1 MGGWEDYKPAMAMVG
16 LQFGYAGVALVTR
29 VAMLQGMS
37 PRVLVV
43 YRQAVATLA
52 VAPIA
57 YLSRWSNSQH
67 LSLSLSLSLSLKQAC
82 LMYIN

>member
-1 MGGWEDYKPAMAMVG
+1 MGEWENYKPAMAMVG
-16 LQFGYAGVALVTR
+16 LQFGYAGVALVTK
-29 VAMLQGMS
+29 AALLQGMS

-57 YLSRWSNSQH
+57 YLSRCVFQFPILEH
-67 LSLSLSLSLSLKQAC
+67 
-82 LMYIN
+82 I